1 MSLKKL
7 WNSVGDA
14 LEEFVEEVLE
24 EIVPTTEAAR
34 AECSAVVKE
43 LAVLTTDSPEV
54 IERRALG
61 IYLSIV
67 KHIKAGGSV
76 KFLDVKNVRTL
87 KVPLR

>member
-7 WNSVGDA
+7 WDTVGDA
-14 LEEFVEEVLE
+14 LDEFVEEVLE
-24 EIVPTTEAAR
+24 DIVPTIEAAKDER
-34 AECSAVVKE
+34 SGVVKE

-67 KHIKAGGSV
+67 KHIKGGGSV
-76 KFLDVKNVRTL
+76 KFLDAKGVRTL